1 MIIIKNKDEIEK
13 MDLSGNIISGM
24 HEALRGYVKPGITT
38 LQVNDFCEKFI
49 RSKGAIPAQIG
60 FEGFPYATC
69 CSVNDEI
76 CHGFPS
82 NYVLKSG
89 DLLKVDTVVEFNGW
103 MSDSC
108 WSYGVGEID
117 DETKRLMDV
126 TRECM
131 YEGIKLAVIG
141 NRLGDI
147 GARIQSIAES
157 NGYSVVREFTGHG
170 IGRGMHEDPMVL
182 HYGKEHRGLRLQEGM
197 VITIEPMINIGD
209 YKLTIDDNGWTART
223 LDGKKSCQYEHT
235 LAITKDGPRILSK
248 QQGQ

>member
-13 MDLSGNIISGM
+13 MDISGNVISGM
-24 HEALRGYVKPGITT
+24 HEALREYVKPGLTT
-38 LQVNDFCEKFI
+38 MQVNDFCEKFI

-60 FEGFPYATC
+60 YEGFPYATC

-76 CHGFPS
+76 CHGYPS
-82 NYVLKSG
+82 DYILKSG
-89 DLLKVDTVVEFNGW
+89 DLLKVDTVVELNGW

-108 WSYGVGEID
+108 WSYAVGEID
-117 DETKRLMDV
+117 NETQKLMAI
-126 TRECM
+126 TKECL

-147 GARIQSIAES
+147 GAKIQSIAES

-197 VITIEPMINIGD
+197 VLTIEPMINMGN
-209 YKLTIDDNGWTART
+209 YKVKIKPDGWTVVT
-223 LDGKKSCQYEHT
+223 SDGKLSAHYENT
-235 LAITKDGPRILSK
+235 IAITNEGVEILTLS
-248 QQGQ
+248 

>member
-13 MDLSGNIISGM
+13 MDISGNVISGM
-24 HEALRGYVKPGITT
+24 HEALREFVKPGLTT
-38 LQVNDFCEKFI
+38 MQVNDFCEKFI

-76 CHGFPS
+76 CHGYPS
-82 NYVLKSG
+82 DYILKSG
-89 DLLKVDTVVEFNGW
+89 DLLKVDTVVELNGW

-108 WSYGVGEID
+108 WSYAVGQID
-117 DETKRLMDV
+117 EDTQKLMDV
-126 TRECM
+126 TRECL

-147 GARIQSIAES
+147 GAKIQSIAET

-182 HYGKEHRGLRLQEGM
+182 HYG
-197 VITIEPMINIGD
+197 
-209 YKLTIDDNGWTART
+209 
-223 LDGKKSCQYEHT
+223 
-235 LAITKDGPRILSK
+235 
-248 QQGQ
+248 